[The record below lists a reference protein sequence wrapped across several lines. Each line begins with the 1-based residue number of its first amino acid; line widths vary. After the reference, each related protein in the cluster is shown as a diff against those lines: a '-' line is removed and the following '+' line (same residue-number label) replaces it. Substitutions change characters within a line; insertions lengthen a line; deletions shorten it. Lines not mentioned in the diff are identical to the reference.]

1 MHTYIYTY
9 IRTYRDE
16 IIAYAQY
23 LGMDPEQ
30 DEDLLWIAHLALTAP
45 LPAGWTEHEV
55 RNECVCM
62 CVNGMY
68 VCMYVPVC
76 PDSAG
81 ACRLG

>member
-1 MHTYIYTY
+1 MHTN
-9 IRTYRDE
+9 RDE

-55 RNECVCM
+55 
-62 CVNGMY
+62 
-68 VCMYVPVC
+68 
-76 PDSAG
+76 
-81 ACRLG
+81 

>member
-1 MHTYIYTY
+1 MLTACPCFYTGILHYTYPAEMKWYFHAFIYTHMHTN
-9 IRTYRDE
+9 RDE

-55 RNECVCM
+55 
-62 CVNGMY
+62 
-68 VCMYVPVC
+68 
-76 PDSAG
+76 
-81 ACRLG
+81 